1 MNMVATHVRNSTH
14 MGAGNTNLIMPMVPD
29 AQQYGLLNNLHA
41 AHTVRTQTQH
51 QHQPQPQLP
60 PQSAHTQHGRHSR
73 SQSFQNMPSAP
84 RDSRQISPLST
95 SGSNTNPSNTN
106 GSTPVSPQNNPSR
119 RDGALPVYMP
129 AVLRPNLFP
138 SKKTRR
144 SQLQI
149 TQVQSPIQENQKL
162 DQQQQLQQPPVDVS
176 SSHGSNS
183 SNDGYVKER
192 RNSILNLAS
201 YALPRLGRRRSTQDS
216 RCSDDEW
223 AMEAFPEVTSEPTRK
238 HWKPDTAVTT
248 CDDPVCKKT
257 FSYFTR
263 RHHCRRCGN
272 IFCDPHSSLEVPLD
286 QDANYNPRASMSR
299 SCRHCFDEFQ
309 SWKNRNSNSPSNS
322 TASTE
327 SEVISQSPVV
337 PSPMPQNGF
346 FKPTTSSQEV
356 AQSVPRDWNWSTF

>member
-1 MNMVATHVRNSTH
+1 MNMVATHVRSSTH
-14 MGAGNTNLIMPMVPD
+14 MGTGNTNLIMPMVPD
-29 AQQYGLLNNLHA
+29 KQQYGHGLLNNIQPA
-41 AHTVRTQTQH
+41 QTTRYQTQT
-51 QHQPQPQLP
+51 QPQPQ
-60 PQSAHTQHGRHSR
+60 PQPHHNNRHSR
-73 SQSFQNMPSAP
+73 SQSFQNIPPAT
-84 RDSRQISPLST
+84 RDSRQISPLSS
-95 SGSNTNPSNTN
+95 SGSNTNNN
-106 GSTPVSPQNNPSR
+106 NASTPASPQNSSSTR
-119 RDGALPVYMP
+119 RDVASMYMP
-129 AVLRPNLFP
+129 AVLRPNQFP
-138 SKKTRR
+138 SKKSARR

-149 TQVQSPIQENQKL
+149 TQLQSPTIQEHQQL
-162 DQQQQLQQPPVDVS
+162 DQQPQDVS
-176 SSHGSNS
+176 SSHSSNG

-201 YALPRLGRRRSTQDS
+201 YALPRLARRRSTQDS
-216 RCSDDEW
+216 RCSDEEW
-223 AMEAFPEVTSEPTRK
+223 AMEAFPEVTAEPTRK

-299 SCRHCFDEFQ
+299 SCRHCFDEFK
-309 SWKNRNSNSPSNS
+309 SWKTRNGNSPSNS
-322 TASTE
+322 SASTE
-327 SEVISQSPVV
+327 SEVILQSPVL

-346 FKPTTSSQEV
+346 LKPTISSQEV